1 MYFLTRL
8 SSHSLT
14 FSHVSRAI
22 RVLLN
27 TWAYAFNG
35 CNLPAKVSEYMG
47 GVAAQNIGIYAKC
60 IREIVRMETHLDP
73 AASPAWRA
81 WLA

>member
-1 MYFLTRL
+1 MCIYVCM
-8 SSHSLT
+8 SVYIWH
-14 FSHVSRAI
+14 
-22 RVLLN
+22 
-27 TWAYAFNG
+27 YAFNG

>member
-1 MYFLTRL
+1 MY
-8 SSHSLT
+8 
-14 FSHVSRAI
+14 VYNYVYI
-22 RVLLN
+22 IYIYIWV
-27 TWAYAFNG
+27 YAFNG
-35 CNLPAKVSEYMG
+35 CNLPVEVSEYMG